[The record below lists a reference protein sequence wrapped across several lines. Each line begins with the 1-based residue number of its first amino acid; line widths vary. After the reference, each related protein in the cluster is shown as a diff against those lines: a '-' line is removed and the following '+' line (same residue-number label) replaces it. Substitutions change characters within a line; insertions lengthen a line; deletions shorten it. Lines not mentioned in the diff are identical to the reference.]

1 MLALL
6 SYTFHILLL
15 YVICLTCITSTRK
28 LWLQSALAVSE
39 FGHWHINALTR
50 SPVSSACRYQT
61 GNPPGPWIAPRP
73 SRYHRTQS
81 DHLERTKHAYQLV
94 ILTKWNICGEVK
106 KKYIIIYNN
115 ICISDRFLVWRESS
129 QWCGPALLWFPESGL
144 LHSGGSSPSSAW
156 LFWPAH
162 CPSGGPYSKQHSG
175 VKLLLQD
182 TNKSSITLTVLTH
195 QLRHSAASH
204 HQSAFHISH
213 MMWQV
218 KFLRH
223 QV

>member
-1 MLALL
+1 MN
-6 SYTFHILLL
+6 SSSSFEISQDT
-15 YVICLTCITSTRK
+15 VRSSGENKTCL
-28 LWLQSALAVSE
+28 
-39 FGHWHINALTR
+39 
-50 SPVSSACRYQT
+50 SACDSNKVKNLW
-61 GNPPGPWIAPRP
+61 GG
-73 SRYHRTQS
+73 
-81 DHLERTKHAYQLV
+81 
-94 ILTKWNICGEVK
+94 K
-106 KKYIIIYNN
+106 KKNIIIYNN